1 MERLG
6 SYPWPGN
13 VRELQNEVQHMLVK
27 ASGTGLLGIDL
38 MSRTITATSQ
48 IDQVAATD
56 NSADL
61 TTGTLRDRI
70 DALEANIIRD
80 TLVRLHWNK
89 SRTAD
94 ELGLSRV
101 GLRAKME
108 RYGLEKILVL
118 KPKRIQA

>member
-1 MERLG
+1 
-6 SYPWPGN
+6 
-13 VRELQNEVQHMLVK
+13 MLVK
-27 ASGTGLLGIDL
+27 SPGGGLLGVDL
-38 MSRTITATSQ
+38 MSRTITASSAP
-48 IDQVAATD
+48 DSALLTD
-56 NSADL
+56 DSAHNL
-61 TTGTLRDRI
+61 AGTLRDRI

-108 RYGLEKILVL
+108 RYGLEKIVVL
-118 KPKRIQA
+118 KPKKIQA

>member
-1 MERLG
+1 
-6 SYPWPGN
+6 
-13 VRELQNEVQHMLVK
+13 MLVK